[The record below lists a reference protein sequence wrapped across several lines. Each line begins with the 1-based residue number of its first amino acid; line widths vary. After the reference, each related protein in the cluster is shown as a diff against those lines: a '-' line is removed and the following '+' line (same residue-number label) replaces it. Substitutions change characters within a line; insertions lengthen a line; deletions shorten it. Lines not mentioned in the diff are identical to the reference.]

1 MADKKYFSVT
11 LPSGESRIVDADK
24 IDQKR
29 DWLDSHNAKVS
40 EVNSFEI
47 TLPSGASKT
56 VGPEEYESHIDWIK
70 NHNATVKGSWV
81 GAQQQSAPSARPGQ
95 QVRPPEAKRDPFNPS
110 LELEGAMYESAP
122 KPIRESSPVS
132 VPERREVTPQQRADT
147 RARIAL
153 GEPVI
158 QRPNQ
163 PATSRL
169 PKPGKV
175 DFTAGHVYQVTT
187 KNGDQIPVMIHPDAD
202 GVVDNGD
209 GTVNVVVNGAEVDG
223 KPVISQ
229 MSKMQLQGMF
239 DRTVNNSAREA
250 ENQRVRATTEQV
262 RLLTD
267 EIDAGIQEIN
277 DIASGRFRDAV
288 GNESFAE
295 RLNRIMPMT
304 SGGPGPM
311 SMPATADK
319 LNTLSQTEKDDYRA
333 LQAAQRSVRD
343 ASRIIEEA
351 NHNAQS
357 GTFEKWLE
365 SSFAGG
371 VARGFGQKFFDLDTW
386 DMGVSDIQNGAAL
399 LAALDAFDRGEPLT
413 KAQQMLLDAK
423 AVELA
428 TNAYFGSYVGRGY
441 KAGSVTAE
449 SIPFMI
455 EMCINPASSIGNAA
469 TNKMARYAIQRFGK
483 QAAKK
488 GVHKVLRGAGR
499 AAADLAGATIMAG
512 TTGLPGVA
520 GETMERMAG
529 LNGDSVGYNE
539 QGYSFFNGIRDG
551 EAPVEAA
558 AKAFGS
564 RVIENYSEMVGE
576 YFAPLLGGAGKAARR
591 GMDKVH
597 LGQVVDF
604 IDNINGSDLAK
615 MVGDFERHAKWNGP
629 IGEYAEEVTGGIMNA
644 LLVGDQTL
652 DADPETGVFNL
663 DNNIDTFLGVG
674 LMGGFFGAVKTFGY
688 RTPKYRAKNQLDRA
702 TSAGKAVFRNPD
714 DWTAFTTM
722 FSSDANA
729 AVRDVLSG
737 DFSQQERQAALNYAK
752 ASMEYQGAIM
762 ADQKREASPEQ
773 KDAETS
779 FDNGYSL
786 STPSEMHDAKVALDA
801 RRAALRDTFGEDDIT
816 LDELNVA
823 EGAEGWTPEQKAVA
837 MDYINAKATYDGMI
851 QRVKDDIGNQT
862 DQAYAEI
869 DRNVNTDMNVVI
881 PVTLADGRKGY
892 IVRGN
897 VSLGEDGRIDRTAS
911 DKAII
916 VRDAATGQNEWSTP
930 ALVVETDG
938 LIDPLSQKEAVAA
951 QIREEVAQAEAD
963 KIDGTMQ
970 YAEGET
976 RQVVTQ
982 DGQLAEMTVVPNNKG
997 MVENEDGT
1005 VNVAISAPDGSTV
1018 REELTRGQI
1027 AQAVEAAD
1035 AARLAQ
1041 FDAQRA
1047 ERTQAEAATA
1057 DEALARYASIPQGSD
1072 IKVHWETGDATYRFE
1087 GARLDEDGE
1096 VVFDAVDPENETAGL
1111 IEIPAE
1117 AVINMDELLNA
1128 QPAPTVTENESVAG
1142 APAQEPAVP
1151 VSGSG
1156 VKQYQEAP
1164 VEATYQD
1171 IYSDPSFETPEEAA
1185 GFVSGKIKRTEAAL
1199 SDAQK
1204 ALDAVK
1210 PENYDTPADYK
1221 AARDA
1226 ARQPV
1231 ETARQTLDYWNAVRA
1246 YADSQAQPAPAAEP
1260 VLTEKAGPSSAEMQR
1275 KLNLRKAVEAK
1286 RKKGNYS
1293 AELDEIGKDG
1303 QIGSFKDF
1311 IRQTLLRGQAK
1322 LLWSDSKDGVQ
1333 KGLGSHL
1340 NKGAGEMR
1348 QRIWLLRNED
1358 GKYPEQLAD
1367 ELLEAYAGE
1376 LGVDTDNVAGGD
1388 ATFALNALLEVLR
1401 EEPTASMMFE
1411 KVKEEHKSLKES
1423 LDGDDRNRQAAY
1435 DEMMREMD
1443 EEARQAGMLLYDLL
1457 DYYDLHLDEKA
1468 REYSE
1473 NYDEINAIF
1482 AEDQFDQY
1490 EQQLRESEEI
1500 HGRVPGE
1507 EGIRGS
1513 LEGGDALGED
1523 AAEAPGRDSLR
1534 DLRGEDGG
1542 GEGNTGQARAGS
1554 VSDTPLAGAEEG
1566 AASEEVG
1573 DLPDFTGENPVV
1585 QAIDEAAA
1593 QVDTNPTDAQKEAG
1607 NYRKGHVTVDGY
1619 DISIENPKGSVRS
1632 GRDASGKE
1640 WSVTMNN
1647 NYGYIRRTE
1656 GVDGDHIDVF
1666 LSDNPTEGKVFVVDQ
1681 VKPDG
1686 SFDEHKVMYGFGS
1699 ADEASEAYLANY
1711 SPGWTGLGTITEVSK
1726 EEFKKWIDSSHRKTK
1741 PFSEYKSVK
1750 KDGAQHGGID
1760 LDAEAAAAVSFTT
1773 GRSAEE
1779 VAAEREEAR
1788 RVPLRERIHEWER
1801 QVGVKANIIESL
1813 DGVKNGAARRAIERG
1828 ETISGWFEKGTGEV
1842 YVYLPGTADVSEVD
1856 KTYLHEVVAHKGVSE
1871 MLGPERF
1878 ARLMDSVW
1886 NDVMSEKDRK
1896 EWTDYVS
1903 PDMNGRSEEDI
1914 RRAAADEYVANLA
1927 ENLSTEDN
1935 RSAWDK
1941 FIAKVREILR
1951 DMGFDIKR
1959 EDLQDILRES
1969 YERLRKEAARKT
1981 AKAEKEPASAPSKK
1995 LKDAKIE
2002 DFGQKIGG
2010 ARKDQAREKIRD
2022 SFKLTA
2028 KDLLELKDPDKILSR
2043 KQIAKYLAE
2052 GQMTQGDAVMLLS
2065 ANMAVRGATGMESF
2079 KTAMMM
2085 KYREMASAW
2094 EKGEDL
2100 SFDITDADVDYVFNQ
2115 YPERIQQMPDIRS
2128 RIRRD
2133 FEHHLRD
2140 YNDYKRTYE
2149 ALDYPNT
2156 ARQIKSAY
2164 IREGRVD
2171 GKFWVVASPNSYRG
2185 WPFATFEEAVI
2196 KMKNVYPEVV
2206 NVEKEAKKAK
2216 DSGDVKTGHLK
2227 VVKDENGY
2235 YRVKSNL
2242 IPGQIFLSKRF
2253 YTRKQAEEY
2262 LNENAEALVEKETNM
2277 SYALMGSNIGMVQR
2291 EGRDYRGGKDVNE
2304 KSFMETFAPRGVE
2317 FGNWVPQAERQEY
2330 LNKTYDAIMDFCE
2343 VVGIS
2348 PKAFFLGGR
2357 LAVAFGARGKGGAL
2371 AHYEPMKEVIN
2382 LTRMKGAGSLAHEW
2396 FHALDNQLAK
2406 QKTGN
2411 TSDMATDTKNVVR
2424 EEVAQAFREFVTAM
2438 NALDYSRRSR
2448 RAGAYW
2454 GEVWERA
2461 ARLFADYTYNE
2472 LGGKGIVSPLLARKP
2487 DEVDEQSEDF
2497 ILSVWPYAT
2506 KQENAAM
2513 KPYFDRLFAAIQEE
2527 EGTGVLFRKTDASHK
2542 KAQMDII
2549 SKTNPMKD
2557 DYHVGIRSVKDI
2569 HTLSEAVE
2577 SARKDARD
2585 GGWEELAA
2593 YPDVSNRTLE
2603 NALRDG
2609 RITVFSSYPI
2619 ANGVFVTPSR
2629 MQAKDYAGGG
2639 EVYSKTVPIDDVAWI
2654 NTDEGMFA
2662 QVGKNLSDR
2671 VAEAR
2676 FRKSNRTQNIFVS
2689 NAEAAVASIPMEKA
2703 TPEQWEKMIAGKG
2716 GLKAGEDKWIG
2727 LTDWLHASRKKTLTK
2742 QEVADFIAA
2751 HRIEIEEKH
2760 YTDDYREA
2768 IDIYSADIAEV
2779 IGKPVGGA
2787 YYGRYRN
2794 GEGKYELSVNGPSA
2808 DVDATYD
2815 MLMQKYGLADRR
2827 EVDAILWGRVKDIE
2841 MPAKVND
2848 VRKQYTTAGLQNNRE
2863 IALTVPTIDPW
2874 AMTDETHFGD
2884 AGKGRA
2890 IAWIRFG
2897 DTVTSGAGDA
2907 EMSALNRELAK
2918 KYNVPPYR
2926 LNEVA
2931 SDEDKARLDAAR
2943 EKQNDDYRN
2952 GISGKKVLVI
2962 DEIQSN
2968 RHQAGRENGYQ
2979 KPLTPEEAE
2988 RLEDI
2993 RTRAFHRGLMRNQAH
3008 QAYEDAR
3015 RDLDDKHYRNE
3026 ISLEKYHEAINSPK
3040 IQELYENYVTLRREA
3055 DDLRKE
3061 FQALHDELLPENA
3074 VPAAPFEKNWHE
3086 LAFKRML
3093 RYAAEN
3099 GYDAVAWTTGDQ
3111 QADRYNIGSVVN
3123 GIRAYTDPFSNET
3136 IYQIDTKSTTL
3147 AWPDIRLTVDAEGTI
3162 ATCNNKEFV
3171 GKPLSDLIGKELAK
3185 RVLSLNDGETIEGD
3199 GLRIGG
3205 EGMKGFY
3212 DEILPRFV
3220 NKYAKK
3226 WGAKVEDIQL
3236 AKVAVSA
3243 RTMHSVRVTP
3253 EMKASVMEGQTMF
3266 RKANRTQNGFI
3277 SNAEAAVESIPMEKA
3292 TPEQWEKMIAGKGGL
3307 KAGEDKWL
3315 GLTDW
3320 LHASRTKTI
3329 TKDEVMDFIAENRI
3343 QIEEEHYG
3351 ELELENLQ
3359 AEFDEI
3365 YDGLIDGI
3373 ENPDEEQQIDYDNVQ
3388 TWHDFSRA
3396 LMNPKERAW
3405 DELRERYHGGDD
3417 FDMAFS
3423 LDDRMRIQVDNE
3435 DAAGYFLGVRP
3446 INYTRMQ
3453 YTTFGLQNKREIALW
3468 VPDIEPWHESDD
3480 IHFGDAGEGRA
3491 VAWIRFGETTTRTPA
3506 TREEIETYERSMPKA
3521 DQWVSYKNYRG
3532 DTVYKTD
3539 RPDMGHDYIVER
3551 GGRFTVYLNEIPLN
3565 TEATLEEAVTSL
3577 NHTKSS
3583 YAPNDLKSRKVLV
3596 IDEIQSNRHQ
3606 QGREK
3611 GYFNKKESEKADE
3624 EALRPVR
3631 QAENEFYD
3639 IVKEL
3644 FGDKWRDVL
3653 DGEGVYPKYLET
3665 LSAADVARVL
3675 DAQFK
3680 RSQARNA
3687 YEDQRADRVLNQET
3701 RLIPDA
3707 PFEKNWHELAMKRM
3721 LRLAAEEG
3729 YDKLAWTTGEQQAD
3743 RYDLSAKVDEIKVA
3757 DSYNNTFTV
3766 IGIKDNGILVEQDV
3780 TGEHGIAEMIGKDL
3794 ARKAYSNLKE
3804 GQTEYL
3810 NEDGAVSFSGDN
3822 LKIGGQGM
3830 SGFYDDILPRFVN
3843 KYAKKWGV
3851 KVEDVELSDLESAG
3865 IVMHS
3870 VDITPE
3876 MKASVLEGQT
3886 MFRKANQTQNG
3897 FISNAE
3903 AAVEAIPM
3911 EKATPEQWEKMI
3923 AGKGGLKAGEDKW
3936 LSLSDWLKASDK
3948 KTLTKQEVLDYIAQ
3962 NRIQIEEQGYSEG
3975 KGLEE
3980 QIDRKYPRF
3989 SSAFGID
3996 STYEAGE
4003 IWLKD
4008 LHKARE
4014 LYERVTGEN
4023 ADDLFESDLDDFAME
4038 LAQDVRTDRAINGT
4052 RLNYTTRGLDNKR
4065 EIALV
4070 VPTIESWNEGDE
4082 IHFGDAGNGRAVAW
4096 ARFGDAR
4103 DSDGKR
4109 VLFIDEIQSKRHQDA
4124 REKGYKKTDEERENA
4139 LYEKFPEYK
4148 EVAEGHKRAGELER
4162 KIERE
4167 TGRSLTRLLKED
4179 FENYSS
4185 EIDEY
4190 NRLENAYHRYTN
4202 NHRQELQKYE
4212 DSLYS
4217 LIPKAP
4223 FEKNWHEL
4231 AMKRMLRLA
4240 AEEGYDYV
4248 AWTTGEQQAERYNL
4262 GTVVKK
4268 VFAGIDQEG
4277 NRHLLIYPNFG
4288 GTITITHDQNG
4299 DILDIVNSN
4308 GVFDSAKNISDI
4320 VGKDIAVQALSIN
4333 KPGSANGKEFKSENL
4348 RVGADGMKGFY
4359 DDILP
4364 RFMNKYGKR
4373 WGVKVQDIEF
4383 PELGYS
4389 GLVAHSVEVTP
4400 EMKASV
4406 LEGQTMFRRV
4416 PLNQSARQ
4424 EAESIRA
4431 VGFLTGRLG
4440 LAPNGNRSNLSEE
4453 NWALVRTPA
4462 FKRWFG
4468 DWERLHTL
4476 LNPVEAKSTSEAAE
4490 MIRPLVNQ
4498 PFRNETLG
4506 ITATISR
4513 NSLSKYTSEKAT
4525 KKSISPRLHAI
4536 AIANVKDLFE
4546 TAGFDVTHPDT
4557 KKRAEVA
4564 QTHRIGNAFYDR
4576 ETGEWIPVMLTVIEY
4591 NTNDGNRIYSIE
4603 AVDLQKEKSAGQLVA
4618 RASEDA
4624 EQTPIADF
4632 LSKIGT
4638 FIGSVKDSAEKV
4650 SKVVDANGEPMVL
4663 FHQTE
4668 GDITQFDPRHPGAGT
4683 SDHMTPFGI
4692 FLKPTPNDIG
4702 LRGKLQIPLFAS
4714 IRNPLVFENRTDLV
4728 RWLEEN
4734 VPGYK
4739 AGADQLKDIDWEYG
4753 RKNDKAWEVDE
4764 KVFLDLREQRINKEI
4779 TEEEFRRR
4787 FDEYQSESQK
4797 VLDEWSEASREL
4809 AVQMKDLIGTYL
4821 RGSGYDGVHIRK
4833 DAGSFGRVVETY
4845 IALEPSQVKSA
4856 ADNNGDFDPEN
4867 PDTRFRK
4874 TVTPEQDAEYMESVN
4889 SGDMEKVQQIVDEA
4903 ANAAGYTI
4911 MAHHGTGE
4919 KDIHVFDDS
4928 IAKNT
4933 EAPEGTFWF
4942 ASNKLAA
4949 DTYNYN
4955 TPDDIEEI
4963 GSGIHGLGL
4972 GSTIPV
4978 YLKMSNP
4985 LVIDAGG
4992 KSFNDL
4998 PARYEV
5004 YIDKGGEE
5012 LDEYFDLY
5020 DDALKFAKDNGGS
5033 EKDITPDGVAT
5044 TDDYARLAMSR
5055 GYDGLVVKNVIDI
5068 GWEQHEGKSAD
5079 EYLTDDFAVFSP
5091 EQIKSADPVTYDD
5104 LGNIVPLSERFNPES
5119 NDIRF
5124 RKRTKPAPEKTGIGY
5139 KVFYQKD
5146 GKLYPPMVANPGG
5159 VDTPVGVWLD
5169 AEAAPVVGQTKTG
5182 RPQVKAGGK
5191 GTQGGSGTLAFRP
5204 GWHLGEIPY
5213 ALQFGRLNPETGK
5226 KDLFP
5231 KDFVWAEVEY
5241 AADKSYQ
5248 LEADANGM
5256 TEGGKYRH
5264 SYAGL
5269 KRLPEDGFYRYRTNP
5284 NPETDPWIITGSMKV
5299 NRVLSREEVDE
5310 LVRKAGREPQ
5320 KVEGD
5325 DTRLRKPEQK
5335 KTIPP
5340 LRRPAP
5346 APEANAAAL
5355 VRKVEGGG
5363 LRAILGDE
5371 RTKEFYESVYQVA
5384 TPEEVQALAEKSI
5397 QPGYDLSRAIKEYL
5411 ADLAEKGFEN
5421 DGTGMLRNAAF
5432 RLSLQIDSEGVI
5444 GDNVLQYILWRNGR
5458 RYSKSDQV
5466 SEAAN
5471 VNMKVRLKVGEYAGE
5486 SLADKAEK
5494 GTDALE
5500 TEAKA
5505 ARIKLAQEKKAATK
5519 KVPKTSSDLLEAVTK
5534 AMSAQREYD
5543 QATVDSITRLAK
5555 TLIDEGGI
5563 DAVSAREMGRL
5574 LSIVSRANGKTTLQR
5589 SANQLVGFMARHIL
5603 KRESAALE
5611 AMTKVKASK
5620 ERQPGVD
5627 VQDKLDPEGQ
5637 IVVKA
5642 LKAYMQSSV
5651 EAIDRRT
5658 AELQDKRDKGKLAR
5672 MEADAE
5678 IAGLALARDY
5688 VEKIA
5693 GAEQEE
5699 EDLKQAVKDARF
5711 DKHMTPKTYRE
5722 FVDSTDKSIR
5732 ENVIERI
5739 QALRDIRARL
5749 ADVIS
5754 ASGERALLWNQ
5765 KEQERMDAIRYDA
5778 NRDLEG
5784 MPAEEQGHEDTK
5796 LERFYKSPVG
5806 TIVQFIAGPLG
5817 TFDQMLRFLG
5827 RKSPDGRGYLFNRYM
5842 SAWNRSASE
5851 EWLGTQEADAILDA
5865 KVKEV
5870 FGDEVKRWS
5879 DLYRIERRID
5889 REHEK
5894 AAGAKHTLR
5903 FWDGTKMVEKELSSG
5918 NLLYVYMVDKMVDG
5932 QMKLRRMG
5940 ITEEDVDRIKRELD
5954 PRFIQLADWIQEDFL
5969 VERRLKYDETH
5980 RRMFGSSMA
5989 SIDNYFPLRVLAN
6002 AREREEEVG
6011 SQPEGQQMPSKFTG
6025 SIIKRRRNSLAL
6037 DIVGSDA
6044 FSVTVEHIREME
6056 RWNAWA
6062 EFKRDLGTLLSYR
6075 HFRNQL
6081 ENMSTVYGFGKDEKS
6096 TFASFKKVCEIAA
6109 GEYRPEGRGAI
6120 DAAVMNLV
6128 RGVSSAKVSFR
6139 VFTALK
6145 QTLSLPAFLADAR
6158 VDLLAKSMFT
6168 PGRSW
6173 QWCMDNLP
6181 VFQKR
6186 WRSKQAGNEKLQDSE
6201 LDWSYW
6207 RKHWMQLASRWGM
6220 SPNAFVDALTVSVG
6234 SYAVYQTRLQQYLED
6249 GYTQEKAEEKAKQ
6262 DATVSFNESQQ
6273 SSEGAFMSALQ
6284 SDRTVVANAISVFR
6298 NSSFGYGRRFFAGA
6312 RNLGRILQ
6320 PGYRQESV
6328 EFMKR
6333 QFMNDGLE
6341 EEQAQHAAERT
6352 YRRAF
6357 AHSLLDMAVFGFGV
6371 QLAWNLGPY
6380 AVYMLLGGGD
6390 DDKWWNGKKREDLT
6404 DAVMHALVGGWSEGL
6419 ALGSVVSE
6427 MINMARKGESFRSYD
6442 PTLLPALSD
6451 LKRIAK
6457 TFENDK
6463 VAGSVDVVNLLVQS
6477 GFGFNPETITDV
6489 FVSLYDACNGDLG
6502 LAKESLIAAMRILQ
6516 VPQSQV
6522 DQFLLD
6528 ELDLTNEEYDDTR
6541 LPEIAERYARYMI
6554 TRGAPVVERMYSEP
6568 LRQKLEKKY
6577 IKRFEDK
6584 AKEAR
6589 KVRGSVFDQE
6599 FLSYLDDDYKQTKA
6613 ELQELKE
6620 DDSVGPD
6627 EYARILDEFYASPE
6641 FREYQLADLIKKTRK
6656 DIGKIEKGS
6665 RNRTELIKRLN
6676 DYKTEFLELRRK
6688 ELQGDKR

>member
-95 QVRPPEAKRDPFNPS
+95 QVRPPEAKRDPFKPS

-163 PATSRL
+163 PATSPV

-209 GTVNVVVNGAEVDG
+209 GTVNVVINGAEVDG

-250 ENQRVRATTEQV
+250 EDQRARANTEQV
-262 RLLTD
+262 RQLTD
-267 EIDAGIQEIN
+267 DIDAGIQEIN

-288 GNESFAE
+288 EKESFAE
-295 RLNRIMPMT
+295 RLNRIMPMS

-399 LAALDAFDRGEPLT
+399 LAALDAFDKGEPLT

-488 GVHKVLRGAGR
+488 GIHKVFRGAGR
-499 AAADLAGATIMAG
+499 AAADLTGATIMAG

-688 RTPKYRAKNQLDRA
+688 RTPKYRAKNQLDRS

-714 DWTAFTTM
+714 DWTAFTAM
-722 FSSDANA
+722 FSSDPNA
-729 AVRDVLSG
+729 AVRDVLTG
-737 DFSQQERQAALNYAK
+737 DFTQQERQAALNYAK
-752 ASMEYQGAIM
+752 ASMEYQGALT
-762 ADQKREASPEQ
+762 ADQKREVSPEQ

-897 VSLGEDGRIDRTAS
+897 VSLGEDGRIDRSAS

-938 LIDPLSQKEAVAA
+938 LIDPLIQKEAVAA

-963 KIDGTMQ
+963 KIDGTLQ

-982 DGQLAEMTVVPNNKG
+982 DGQLAEMTVVPNDKG

-1096 VVFDAVDPENETAGL
+1096 VVFDAVDPENEAGGL

-1171 IYSDPSFETPEEAA
+1171 IYSDPSFETPEEAS
-1185 GFVSGKIKRTEAAL
+1185 GFISGKIKRTEAAL
-1199 SDAQK
+1199 ADAQK

-1275 KLNLRKAVEAK
+1275 KLNVRKAVEAK
-1286 RKKGNYS
+1286 RRKGNYS

-1340 NKGAGEMR
+1340 NKGAGEMK

-1423 LDGDDRNRQAAY
+1423 SDGNDRDRQAAY

-1443 EEARQAGMLLYDLL
+1443 EEARKAGMLLYDLL
-1457 DYYDLHLDEKA
+1457 DYYDLHLDERA

-1523 AAEAPGRDSLR
+1523 SAEAPGRDSLR

-1666 LSDNPTEGKVFVVDQ
+1666 LSDDPTEGKVFVVDQ

-1726 EEFKKWIDSSHRKTK
+1726 EEFRKWIDSSHRKTK

-1750 KDGAQHGGID
+1750 KDGSQHGGID
-1760 LDAEAAAAVSFTT
+1760 LDAEAAAAVAFTT

-1788 RVPLRERIHEWER
+1788 RVPLRDRVHEWER

-1813 DGVKNGAARRAIERG
+1813 DGVKNAAARRAIERG
-1828 ETISGWFEKGTGEV
+1828 ETVSGWFEKGTGEV

-1896 EWTDYVS
+1896 EWTDYVR

-1941 FIAKVREILR
+1941 FVAKVREILR

-1969 YERLRKEAARKT
+1969 YERLRKEAAKKT
-1981 AKAEKEPASAPSKK
+1981 AKAEKEPAAAPSKK

-2100 SFDITDADVDYVFNQ
+2100 SFDITDADVDYVFGQ

-2171 GKFWVVASPNSYRG
+2171 GKFWVVASPSSYRG
-2185 WPFATFEEAVI
+2185 WPFATFEEAVL
-2196 KMKNVYPEVV
+2196 KMKRVYPEVV

-2262 LNENAEALVEKETNM
+2262 LNENAEALVEKETKM

-2487 DEVDEQSEDF
+2487 DEVDDQSEDF

-2527 EGTGVLFRKTDASHK
+2527 EGTGVLFRKTGADHK

-2569 HTLSEAVE
+2569 HTLAEAVDA
-2577 SARKDARD
+2577 AREDART

-2662 QVGKNLSDR
+2662 QVEKTLSDR

-2751 HRIEIEEKH
+2751 HRIEIEEKY

-2768 IDIYSADIAEV
+2768 IDAYSADIADV
-2779 IGKPVGGA
+2779 LGKPVGGA

-2794 GEGKYELSVNGPSA
+2794 GEGKYELAINGPSA

-3111 QADRYNIGSVVN
+3111 QAKRYSLSRVSDSAV
-3123 GIRAYTDPFSNET
+3123 SET
-3136 IYQIDTKSTTL
+3136 IPEVPGGYEGQHKSIT
-3147 AWPDIRLTVDAEGTI
+3147 IRMKESPAIAIIVDNNGVILGGMNGGEGFVGRSLSEVVGKENASRLMEKDGTI
-3162 ATCNNKEFV
+3162 DFAGQEF
-3171 GKPLSDLIGKELAK
+3171 
-3185 RVLSLNDGETIEGD
+3185 
-3199 GLRIGG
+3199 GG

-3226 WGAKVEDIQL
+3226 WGAKVEDVQL
-3236 AKVAVSA
+3236 NKVAESS

-3320 LHASRTKTI
+3320 LRSSRKKTI
-3329 TKDEVMDFIAENRI
+3329 TKDEVMDYIAENRI
-3343 QIEEEHYG
+3343 QIEEEQYG

-3365 YDGLIDGI
+3365 YDGLIDGV
-3373 ENPDEEQQIDYDNVQ
+3373 ENGDEEEQRLDYESIQ
-3388 TWHDFSRA
+3388 TWNDFSRA
-3396 LMNPKERAW
+3396 LMNPAERAW

-3446 INYTRMQ
+3446 INYTRKQ
-3453 YTTFGLQNKREIALW
+3453 YTTAGLQNNREIALW
-3468 VPDIEPWHESDD
+3468 VPDIEPWHESDEV
-3480 IHFGDAGEGRA
+3480 HFGDAGEGRA
-3491 VAWIRFGETTTRTPA
+3491 VAWVRFGETTTRTPA
-3506 TREEIETYERSMPKA
+3506 TREEIEAYERSMPKA

-3624 EALRPVR
+3624 EALRPVI

-3665 LSAADVARVL
+3665 LSAVDVARVL

-3687 YEDQRADRVLNQET
+3687 YEDQRADRVMNQET

-3707 PFEKNWHELAMKRM
+3707 PFEKNWHELAFKRM
-3721 LRLAAEEG
+3721 LRYAAEEG
-3729 YDKLAWTTGEQQAD
+3729 YD
-3743 RYDLSAKVDEIKVA
+3743 V
-3757 DSYNNTFTV
+3757 
-3766 IGIKDNGILVEQDV
+3766 
-3780 TGEHGIAEMIGKDL
+3780 
-3794 ARKAYSNLKE
+3794 
-3804 GQTEYL
+3804 
-3810 NEDGAVSFSGDN
+3810 
-3822 LKIGGQGM
+3822 
-3830 SGFYDDILPRFVN
+3830 
-3843 KYAKKWGV
+3843 
-3851 KVEDVELSDLESAG
+3851 
-3865 IVMHS
+3865 
-3870 VDITPE
+3870 
-3876 MKASVLEGQT
+3876 
-3886 MFRKANQTQNG
+3886 
-3897 FISNAE
+3897 
-3903 AAVEAIPM
+3903 
-3911 EKATPEQWEKMI
+3911 
-3923 AGKGGLKAGEDKW
+3923 
-3936 LSLSDWLKASDK
+3936 
-3948 KTLTKQEVLDYIAQ
+3948 
-3962 NRIQIEEQGYSEG
+3962 
-3975 KGLEE
+3975 
-3980 QIDRKYPRF
+3980 
-3989 SSAFGID
+3989 
-3996 STYEAGE
+3996 
-4003 IWLKD
+4003 
-4008 LHKARE
+4008 
-4014 LYERVTGEN
+4014 
-4023 ADDLFESDLDDFAME
+4023 
-4038 LAQDVRTDRAINGT
+4038 
-4052 RLNYTTRGLDNKR
+4052 
-4065 EIALV
+4065 
-4070 VPTIESWNEGDE
+4070 
-4082 IHFGDAGNGRAVAW
+4082 
-4096 ARFGDAR
+4096 
-4103 DSDGKR
+4103 
-4109 VLFIDEIQSKRHQDA
+4109 
-4124 REKGYKKTDEERENA
+4124 
-4139 LYEKFPEYK
+4139 
-4148 EVAEGHKRAGELER
+4148 
-4162 KIERE
+4162 
-4167 TGRSLTRLLKED
+4167 
-4179 FENYSS
+4179 
-4185 EIDEY
+4185 
-4190 NRLENAYHRYTN
+4190 
-4202 NHRQELQKYE
+4202 
-4212 DSLYS
+4212 
-4217 LIPKAP
+4217 
-4223 FEKNWHEL
+4223 
-4231 AMKRMLRLA
+4231 
-4240 AEEGYDYV
+4240 V
-4248 AWTTGEQQAERYNL
+4248 AWTLGEQQAERYDI
-4262 GTVVKK
+4262 GK
-4268 VFAGIDQEG
+4268 VIDSIDVTPLEKTE
-4277 NRHLLIYPNFG
+4277 FG
-4288 GTITITHDQNG
+4288 
-4299 DILDIVNSN
+4299 SN
-4308 GVFDSAKNISDI
+4308 GKGVKVEINYKNNVRPDTPFEFDENGNGTLTDKNLEDY
-4320 VGKDIAVQALSIN
+4320 VGKDLAARILSMDR
-4333 KPGSANGKEFKSENL
+4333 PGTISGDNL
-4348 RVGADGMKGFY
+4348 RIGAEGMKGFY
-4359 DDILP
+4359 DDIIP
-4364 RFMNKYGKR
+4364 RFANKYGKK
-4373 WGVKVQDIEF
+4373 WGASTKDI
-4383 PELGYS
+4383 LVS
-4389 GLVAHSVEVTP
+4389 LSNGLYLDAHSIEVTP
-4400 EMKASV
+4400 SMKESV
-4406 LEGQTMFRRV
+4406 MRGQVMF
-4416 PLNQSARQ
+4416 
-4424 EAESIRA
+4424 
-4431 VGFLTGRLG
+4431 
-4440 LAPNGNRSNLSEE
+4440 
-4453 NWALVRTPA
+4453 
-4462 FKRWFG
+4462 
-4468 DWERLHTL
+4468 
-4476 LNPVEAKSTSEAAE
+4476 
-4490 MIRPLVNQ
+4490 
-4498 PFRNETLG
+4498 
-4506 ITATISR
+4506 
-4513 NSLSKYTSEKAT
+4513 SKEK
-4525 KKSISPRLHAI
+4525 
-4536 AIANVKDLFE
+4536 
-4546 TAGFDVTHPDT
+4546 
-4557 KKRAEVA
+4557 
-4564 QTHRIGNAFYDR
+4564 R
-4576 ETGEWIPVMLTVIEY
+4576 ETGPFGTILRGYEGKAKEAIQKLMELREGEAIGALSHPEIGAIDLVWGNEGTGHSDGYGLAKLVKYHPEVVDKLQEILNDMHIVSKSENRINLESEKYRAAVRLTWDDQRKTWLLTVFEKKNSALD
-4591 NTNDGNRIYSIE
+4591 NTTDTGETSNGSERNDTATPQNTVSESKGSDNSGTSKSSGQKPLFSKLSRDVEDIVNDGKMRVSSENDE
-4603 AVDLQKEKSAGQLVA
+4603 A
-4618 RASEDA
+4618 RAHLNER
-4624 EQTPIADF
+4624 
-4632 LSKIGT
+4632 
-4638 FIGSVKDSAEKV
+4638 
-4650 SKVVDANGEPMVL
+4650 M
-4663 FHQTE
+4663 
-4668 GDITQFDPRHPGAGT
+4668 
-4683 SDHMTPFGI
+4683 
-4692 FLKPTPNDIG
+4692 
-4702 LRGKLQIPLFAS
+4702 
-4714 IRNPLVFENRTDLV
+4714 
-4728 RWLEEN
+4728 
-4734 VPGYK
+4734 
-4739 AGADQLKDIDWEYG
+4739 
-4753 RKNDKAWEVDE
+4753 
-4764 KVFLDLREQRINKEI
+4764 
-4779 TEEEFRRR
+4779 
-4787 FDEYQSESQK
+4787 
-4797 VLDEWSEASREL
+4797 
-4809 AVQMKDLIGTYL
+4809 
-4821 RGSGYDGVHIRK
+4821 
-4833 DAGSFGRVVETY
+4833 
-4845 IALEPSQVKSA
+4845 
-4856 ADNNGDFDPEN
+4856 
-4867 PDTRFRK
+4867 
-4874 TVTPEQDAEYMESVN
+4874 
-4889 SGDMEKVQQIVDEA
+4889 
-4903 ANAAGYTI
+4903 
-4911 MAHHGTGE
+4911 
-4919 KDIHVFDDS
+4919 
-4928 IAKNT
+4928 
-4933 EAPEGTFWF
+4933 
-4942 ASNKLAA
+4942 
-4949 DTYNYN
+4949 
-4955 TPDDIEEI
+4955 
-4963 GSGIHGLGL
+4963 
-4972 GSTIPV
+4972 
-4978 YLKMSNP
+4978 MS
-4985 LVIDAGG
+4985 
-4992 KSFNDL
+4992 
-4998 PARYEV
+4998 
-5004 YIDKGGEE
+5004 IDKN
-5012 LDEYFDLY
+5012 L
-5020 DDALKFAKDNGGS
+5020 AKL
-5033 EKDITPDGVAT
+5033 
-5044 TDDYARLAMSR
+5044 RM
-5055 GYDGLVVKNVIDI
+5055 
-5068 GWEQHEGKSAD
+5068 
-5079 EYLTDDFAVFSP
+5079 
-5091 EQIKSADPVTYDD
+5091 
-5104 LGNIVPLSERFNPES
+5104 
-5119 NDIRF
+5119 
-5124 RKRTKPAPEKTGIGY
+5124 
-5139 KVFYQKD
+5139 
-5146 GKLYPPMVANPGG
+5146 
-5159 VDTPVGVWLD
+5159 
-5169 AEAAPVVGQTKTG
+5169 AA
-5182 RPQVKAGGK
+5182 
-5191 GTQGGSGTLAFRP
+5191 
-5204 GWHLGEIPY
+5204 
-5213 ALQFGRLNPETGK
+5213 
-5226 KDLFP
+5226 
-5231 KDFVWAEVEY
+5231 
-5241 AADKSYQ
+5241 
-5248 LEADANGM
+5248 
-5256 TEGGKYRH
+5256 
-5264 SYAGL
+5264 
-5269 KRLPEDGFYRYRTNP
+5269 
-5284 NPETDPWIITGSMKV
+5284 
-5299 NRVLSREEVDE
+5299 
-5310 LVRKAGREPQ
+5310 
-5320 KVEGD
+5320 
-5325 DTRLRKPEQK
+5325 
-5335 KTIPP
+5335 
-5340 LRRPAP
+5340 
-5346 APEANAAAL
+5346 
-5355 VRKVEGGG
+5355 
-5363 LRAILGDE
+5363 
-5371 RTKEFYESVYQVA
+5371 
-5384 TPEEVQALAEKSI
+5384 
-5397 QPGYDLSRAIKEYL
+5397 
-5411 ADLAEKGFEN
+5411 
-5421 DGTGMLRNAAF
+5421 
-5432 RLSLQIDSEGVI
+5432 
-5444 GDNVLQYILWRNGR
+5444 
-5458 RYSKSDQV
+5458 
-5466 SEAAN
+5466 
-5471 VNMKVRLKVGEYAGE
+5471 
-5486 SLADKAEK
+5486 
-5494 GTDALE
+5494 
-5500 TEAKA
+5500 
-5505 ARIKLAQEKKAATK
+5505 
-5519 KVPKTSSDLLEAVTK
+5519 
-5534 AMSAQREYD
+5534 SAQREYD
-5543 QATVDSITRLAK
+5543 RETVRSITDLAK
-5555 TLIDEGGI
+5555 RLLDEGALSDPTRQEIEKMLTVTRWATGRKDLDGAVNAIMDLMVGNQLRHAKGVFDGLLKIRGSKVDARGVEVQGKLDAPGQRMMQVFKDAMDMAPEAIEEHIASAETRLDSPDDAVKAAAGDELVGLRMAREYVDDIRASIDEEKGI
-5563 DAVSAREMGRL
+5563 RNELR
-5574 LSIVSRANGKTTLQR
+5574 Q
-5589 SANQLVGFMARHIL
+5589 
-5603 KRESAALE
+5603 AAE
-5611 AMTKVKASK
+5611 
-5620 ERQPGVD
+5620 
-5627 VQDKLDPEGQ
+5627 
-5637 IVVKA
+5637 
-5642 LKAYMQSSV
+5642 
-5651 EAIDRRT
+5651 DRR
-5658 AELQDKRDKGKLAR
+5658 AGR
-5672 MEADAE
+5672 MS
-5678 IAGLALARDY
+5678 L
-5688 VEKIA
+5688 
-5693 GAEQEE
+5693 
-5699 EDLKQAVKDARF
+5699 
-5711 DKHMTPKTYRE
+5711 PSYRE
-5722 FVDSTDKSIR
+5722 FVASCDEALRQNRMDRINAYNSLTGRLSGKLYESIAR
-5732 ENVIERI
+5732 GTAFRDEEKQRIERI
-5739 QALRDIRARL
+5739 HHFANSDLAGQKSDEHGNKNDRL
-5749 ADVIS
+5749 TNNGIF
-5754 ASGERALLWNQ
+5754 RFLL
-5765 KEQERMDAIRYDA
+5765 K
-5778 NRDLEG
+5778 
-5784 MPAEEQGHEDTK
+5784 
-5796 LERFYKSPVG
+5796 
-5806 TIVQFIAGPLG
+5806 PLA
-5817 TFDQMLRFLG
+5817 TFDQMLRHFGSKSVNGEGYLWNHFMRGWVDANDAEFQGMKAATDVLDRKVSDVFG
-5827 RKSPDGRGYLFNRYM
+5827 RKM
-5842 SAWNRSASE
+5842 
-5851 EWLGTQEADAILDA
+5851 
-5865 KVKEV
+5865 
-5870 FGDEVKRWS
+5870 RWS
-5879 DLYRIERRID
+5879 DLYSVER
-5889 REHEK
+5889 K
-5894 AAGAKHTLR
+5894 MPTVSVK
-5903 FWDGTKMVEKELSSG
+5903 FWDGGKMQDHELTQG
-5918 NLLYVYMVDKMVDG
+5918 NLLYIYMVNKMSDG
-5932 QMKLRRMG
+5932 RMKLRRMG
-5940 ITEEDVDRIKRELD
+5940 IEEEHVNAIKEQMD
-5954 PRFIQLADWIQEDFL
+5954 PRFIELADWLQGEFL
-5969 VERRLKYDETH
+5969 VNLRNKYNRVHEKL
-5980 RRMFGSSMA
+5980 FGAPMA
-5989 SIDNYFPLRVLAN
+5989 AIENYFPLKVLAN
-6002 AREREEEVG
+6002 ARVREVDMATPDLDG
-6011 SQPEGQQMPSKFTG
+6011 TTPATITG
-6025 SIIKRRRNSLAL
+6025 SIIKRRKNALAL
-6037 DIVGSDA
+6037 DVIGTDA
-6044 FSVTVEHIREME
+6044 FSLVIEHLQQME
-6056 RWNAWA
+6056 HWA
-6062 EFKRDLGTLLSYR
+6062 AFAPFNQDLNTLLSYKT
-6075 HFRNQL
+6075 FRNRVQ
-6081 ENMSTVYGFGKDEKS
+6081 NMSGIYGAGSIIWENFRKS
-6096 TFASFKKVCEIAA
+6096 AEIAA
-6109 GEYRPEGRGAI
+6109 GVYHPSVSRDSI
-6120 DAAVMNLV
+6120 DTAAVNIAK
-6128 RGVSSAKVSFR
+6128 GVTAAKISFR
-6139 VFTALK
+6139 VYTAIK
-6145 QTLSLPAFLADAR
+6145 QLLSLPAFISDAN
-6158 VDLLAKSMFT
+6158 VGQLLKSMAT
-6168 PGRSW
+6168 PWKSW
-6173 QWCMDNLP
+6173 NWALKDLP
-6181 VFQKR
+6181 GFQKR
-6186 WRSKQAGNEKLQDSE
+6186 WLSKQAGDTRLMKTES
-6201 LDWSYW
+6201 DWKMW
-6207 RKHWMQLASRWGM
+6207 RNDMVKTASRLGM
-6220 SPNAFVDALTVSVG
+6220 SPNAFVDALTVAVG
-6234 SYAVYQTRLQQYLED
+6234 AKAMYETRMKRYLND
-6249 GYTQEKAEEKAKQ
+6249 GYTREQAEKRAKQ
-6262 DATVSFNESQQ
+6262 DATILFNETQQ
-6273 SSEGAFMSALQ
+6273 SNENAFLSAMQL
-6284 SDRTVVANAISVFR
+6284 DRTWASVALTVFR
-6298 NSSFGYGRRFFAGA
+6298 NSSMGYQRQLVDAV
-6312 RNLGRILQ
+6312 RNLGRKLR
-6320 PGYRQESV
+6320 PDYKDEAV
-6328 EFMKR
+6328 EFMSKQMVR
-6333 QFMNDGLE
+6333 DGVD
-6341 EEQAQHAAERT
+6341 EQDARDAAERN
-6352 YRRAF
+6352 YRKSTFRDALRV
-6357 AHSLLDMAVFGFGV
+6357 ALFGFVV
-6371 QLAWNLGPY
+6371 QFAWNLGKYLPY
-6380 AVYMLLGGGD
+6380 LIAGDDDDEKKKMLKDAALHGLLGG
-6390 DDKWWNGKKREDLT
+6390 T
-6404 DAVMHALVGGWSEGL
+6404 VEGL
-6419 ALGSVVSE
+6419 SGGSVISE
-6427 MINMARKGESFRSYD
+6427 AANLLASGEGLKNYDPSLMPVASDIQRIIKMASYD
-6442 PTLLPALSD
+6442 Q
-6451 LKRIAK
+6451 
-6457 TFENDK
+6457 
-6463 VAGSVDVVNLLVQS
+6463 VAAANEVVNLLVQA
-6477 GFGFNPETITDV
+6477 GVGVNPQTLTDIGV
-6489 FVSLYDACNGDLG
+6489 AIYDACNGDLETS
-6502 LAKESLIAAMRILQ
+6502 KEATLLLMRVLQ
-6516 VPQSQV
+6516 CPQSQV
-6522 DQFLLD
+6522 DKVYID
-6528 ELDLTNEEYDDTR
+6528 ELDLTAEKGLD
-6541 LPEIAERYARYMI
+6541 LSIADFARRYAEYKVRRNATTLGWAYSDEAREKRI
-6554 TRGAPVVERMYSEP
+6554 NTYEKRFTKQAQELIRTRGSDLDRAYYEYVDTEHKEVDAT
-6568 LRQKLEKKY
+6568 LRDLRSGIRTSAQS
-6577 IKRFEDK
+6577 
-6584 AKEAR
+6584 
-6589 KVRGSVFDQE
+6589 GDQMG
-6599 FLSYLDDDYKQTKA
+6599 A
-6613 ELQELKE
+6613 M
-6620 DDSVGPD
+6620 
-6627 EYARILDEFYASPE
+6627 EYAQMLNDFMQTPE
-6641 FREYQLADLIKKTRK
+6641 FQRYSKAHGNI
-6656 DIGKIEKGS
+6656 
-6665 RNRTELIKRLN
+6665 NAIKRLQTALKSADGN
-6676 DYKTEFLELRRK
+6676 SRDAIEDQILQLKKQMVDEL
-6688 ELQGDKR
+6688 KRTDNK

>member
-1 MADKKYFSVT
+1 MALEKKYFSVT
-11 LPSGESRIVDADK
+11 LPTGESRIVDADK

-29 DWLDSHNAKVS
+29 DWLNSHNAKVS

-81 GAQQQSAPSARPGQ
+81 GAQQQSAPSARTSQ
-95 QVRPPEAKRDPFNPS
+95 QVRPPEEKRDPFQPTM
-110 LELEGAMYESAP
+110 ELEGAMYRSAP
-122 KPIRESSPVS
+122 KPIRESSSVS
-132 VPERREVTPQQRADT
+132 VPERREVTPQQRADV
-147 RARIAL
+147 RSRLAL

-158 QRPNQ
+158 QRPNR
-163 PATSRL
+163 PATSPVPR
-169 PKPGKV
+169 PGRV
-175 DFTAGHVYQVTT
+175 DFVSGHVYQVTT

-223 KPVISQ
+223 QPVISQ
-229 MSKMQLQGMF
+229 MSKTQLQGMF
-239 DRTVNNSAREA
+239 SRTVNNSARDA
-250 ENQRVRATTEQV
+250 ENQRAWATADQV
-262 RLLTD
+262 RQLTAD
-267 EIDAGIQEIN
+267 IDAGIQEIS

-288 GNESFAE
+288 GKESFAE
-295 RLNRIMPMT
+295 RLNRMMPMT
-304 SGGPGPM
+304 AGGPGPM
-311 SMPATADK
+311 AMPSTADP
-319 LNTLSQTEKDDYRA
+319 LTTLSQTEKDDYRA
-333 LQAAQRSVRD
+333 LQAASRSVRD

-357 GTFEKWLE
+357 GTFDKWLE
-365 SSFAGG
+365 RSFAGG

-386 DMGVSDIQNGAAL
+386 DMGVSDIHDGAAL
-399 LAALDAFDRGEPLT
+399 LAALDAFDKGEPLT

-469 TNKMARYAIQRFGK
+469 TNKMARYAIKRFGK
-483 QAAKK
+483 QAAKRGIQK
-488 GVHKVLRGAGR
+488 VVRGVGR
-499 AAADLAGATIMAG
+499 AGADLAGATIMAG
-512 TTGLPGVA
+512 TTGLPAVA
-520 GETMERMAG
+520 GEAMERMAG
-529 LNGDSVGYNE
+529 LNGDSVGYDE
-539 QGYSFFNGIRDG
+539 QGHSFFNGIRDG

-576 YFAPLLGGAGKAARR
+576 YFAPLIGGAGKATRM
-591 GMDKVH
+591 GLEKVH

-604 IDNINGSDLAK
+604 LDNINASDLAK

-674 LMGGFFGAVKTFGY
+674 LMGGFFGAVKTAGY

-702 TSAGKAVFRNPD
+702 GNAGKAVFRNPD
-714 DWTAFTTM
+714 DWTAFTAM
-722 FSSDANA
+722 FDSDPNA

-737 DFSQQERQAALNYAK
+737 DFTQQERQAALNYAK
-752 ASMEYQGAIM
+752 ASMEYQGALT
-762 ADQKREASPEQ
+762 ADQKREVSPEQ

-779 FDNGYSL
+779 FDSGYSL
-786 STPSEMHDAKVALDA
+786 STPSEMHDAKVALEA

-816 LDELNVA
+816 LEDLNVA

-862 DQAYAEI
+862 DQAHAEI

-881 PVTLADGRKGY
+881 PVTMADGRRGY

-897 VSLGEDGRIDRTAS
+897 VSLGEDGRIDRSAS

-930 ALVVETDG
+930 ALIVDTDG
-938 LIDPLSQKEAVAA
+938 LIDPLSQKEAVSA
-951 QIREEVAQAEAD
+951 QIREQVAQAEAD
-963 KIDGTMQ
+963 KIDGRLQ

-976 RQVVTQ
+976 RKVVTQ
-982 DGQLAEMTVVPNNKG
+982 DGQLAEMTVVPNDKG
-997 MVENEDGT
+997 VVENEDGT
-1005 VNVAISAPDGSTV
+1005 VNVTISAPDGSTV
-1018 REELTRGQI
+1018 REELTREQI
-1027 AQAVEAAD
+1027 AQAVDAGD

-1041 FDAQRA
+1041 FDAQRT
-1047 ERTQAEAATA
+1047 ERAQAEAATA

-1072 IKVHWETGDATYRFE
+1072 IRVHWETGDATYRFE
-1087 GARLDEDGE
+1087 GARPNDDGD
-1096 VVFDAVDPENETAGL
+1096 VVFDAVDPENESAGL
-1111 IEIPAE
+1111 IEIPATE
-1117 AVINMDELLNA
+1117 VTNMDELLNA

-1156 VKQYQEAP
+1156 VKQYQDAP

-1185 GFVSGKIKRTEAAL
+1185 GFISGKIARTEAAL
-1199 SDAQK
+1199 ADAQK

-1246 YADSQAQPAPAAEP
+1246 YADSQAQPAPASEP

-1554 VSDTPLAGAEEG
+1554 VSDTPLEGAEEG

-1666 LSDNPTEGKVFVVDQ
+1666 LSDDPTEGKVFVIDQ

-1699 ADEASEAYLANY
+1699 AEEAREAYLANY

-1726 EEFKKWIDSSHRKTK
+1726 EEFRKWIDSSHRKTK
-1741 PFSEYKSVK
+1741 PFFEYKSVK

-1760 LDAEAAAAVSFTT
+1760 LDAEAAAAVAFTT
-1773 GRSAEE
+1773 GRTAED

-1788 RVPLRERIHEWER
+1788 RVPLRDRIHEWER

-1813 DGVKNGAARRAIERG
+1813 DGVQNAAARRAIERG

-1856 KTYLHEVVAHKGVSE
+1856 RTYLHEVVAHKGVSE
-1871 MLGPERF
+1871 MLGQERF

-1941 FIAKVREILR
+1941 FVAKVREILR

-1981 AKAEKEPASAPSKK
+1981 AKSEKAPAAKK

-2100 SFDITDADVDYVFNQ
+2100 SFDITDADVDYVFGQ

-2171 GKFWVVASPNSYRG
+2171 GKFWVVASPSSYRG
-2185 WPFATFEEAVI
+2185 WPFATFEEAVL
-2196 KMKNVYPEVV
+2196 KMKRVYPEVV

-2424 EEVAQAFREFVTAM
+2424 EEVAQAFREFVSAM

-2487 DEVDEQSEDF
+2487 DEVDDQSEDF

-2527 EGTGVLFRKTDASHK
+2527 EGTGVLFRKKDADHK

-2549 SKTNPMKD
+2549 SRSNPMRD

-2569 HTLSEAVE
+2569 RTLAEAVE
-2577 SARKDARD
+2577 EARKDARA
-2585 GGWEELAA
+2585 GGWKELAA

-2603 NALRDG
+2603 DALRSG

-2629 MQAKDYAGGG
+2629 MQAKDYAGAG
-2639 EVYSKTVPIDDVAWI
+2639 EVYSKTVPVDNVAWI

-2662 QVGKNLSDR
+2662 QVGKDLSGR

-2676 FRKSNRTQNIFVS
+2676 FRKSNRAQNIFVS
-2689 NAEAAVASIPMEKA
+2689 NAEAAVASVPMEKA

-2727 LTDWLHASRKKTLTK
+2727 LTDWLRSSRKKTISK
-2742 QEVADFIAA
+2742 QEVADYIAA

-2768 IDIYSADIAEV
+2768 IDIYSAGIADV
-2779 IGKPVGGA
+2779 LGQPVGGA

-2794 GEGKYELSVNGPSA
+2794 DSGKYELAINGPSA

-2815 MLMQKYGLADRR
+2815 MLMEKYSLDSRDD
-2827 EVDAILWGRVKDIE
+2827 VNVKLWSKVSDIE

-2848 VRKQYTTAGLQNNRE
+2848 LRKQYTTAGLENKRE

-2874 AMTDETHFGD
+2874 ALTDETHFGD

-2897 DTVTSGAGDA
+2897 DTVTAGAGDA
-2907 EMSALNRELAK
+2907 DMSDLKRELAK

-2931 SDEDKARLDAAR
+2931 SDEDKARIEAAR
-2943 EKQNDDYRN
+2943 EKQNEDYRN
-2952 GISGKKVLVI
+2952 GVSGRRVLVI

-2968 RHQAGRENGYQ
+2968 RHQEGREKGYK
-2979 KPLTPEEAE
+2979 KPLTDEERE

-3015 RDLDDKHYRNE
+3015 KE
-3026 ISLEKYHEAINSPK
+3026 IDEKYYRDEIPYDKYLEAISSPK
-3040 IQELYENYVTLRREA
+3040 IKDLYENYATLRREA

-3061 FQALHDELLPENA
+3061 FQDLHNELLPEGA
-3074 VPAAPFEKNWHE
+3074 VPDAPFEKNWHE

-3111 QADRYNIGSVVN
+3111 QADRYNLGSVVQ
-3123 GIRAYTDPFSNET
+3123 GIRAYTDPFSGET
-3136 IYQIDTKSTTL
+3136 VYQIDTKSTTL

-3171 GKPLSDLIGKELAK
+3171 GKPLSDLVGKSLAN
-3185 RVLSLNDGETIEGD
+3185 RMLSLNDGETIEGE

-3212 DEILPRFV
+3212 DDILPRFV

-3226 WGAKVEDIQL
+3226 WSARVEDIQL

-3243 RTMHSVRVTP
+3243 RTIHSVRVTP

-3266 RKANRTQNGFI
+3266 RKANRTQNGFV

-3320 LHASRTKTI
+3320 LRASRKKTL

-3351 ELELENLQ
+3351 ELELESLQ

-3405 DELRERYHGGDD
+3405 DELRERYNGGDD

-3506 TREEIETYERSMPKA
+3506 TPEEIDAYEQSQPKA
-3521 DQWVSYKNYRG
+3521 DQWQPFINSRG
-3532 DTVYKTD
+3532 NTVYFPNGN
-3539 RPDMGHDYIVER
+3539 RMSHDFIVDH

-3565 TEATLEEAVTSL
+3565 TEASLEEAVTSL

-3606 QGREK
+3606 EGREK
-3611 GYFNKKESEKADE
+3611 GYFNKKESDKADE

-3631 QAENEFYD
+3631 EAENEFYD

-3653 DGEGVYPKYLET
+3653 DGEGVYPRYLET
-3665 LSAADVARVL
+3665 LPAADIARVT

-3687 YEDQRADRVLNQET
+3687 YEDQRAERVMQQET

-3804 GQTEYL
+3804 GRTEYL

-3830 SGFYDDILPRFVN
+3830 SGFYDDILPRFMN

-3865 IVMHS
+3865 VVMHS

-3876 MKASVLEGQT
+3876 MKASV
-3886 MFRKANQTQNG
+3886 M
-3897 FISNAE
+3897 
-3903 AAVEAIPM
+3903 
-3911 EKATPEQWEKMI
+3911 
-3923 AGKGGLKAGEDKW
+3923 
-3936 LSLSDWLKASDK
+3936 
-3948 KTLTKQEVLDYIAQ
+3948 
-3962 NRIQIEEQGYSEG
+3962 
-3975 KGLEE
+3975 
-3980 QIDRKYPRF
+3980 
-3989 SSAFGID
+3989 
-3996 STYEAGE
+3996 
-4003 IWLKD
+4003 
-4008 LHKARE
+4008 
-4014 LYERVTGEN
+4014 
-4023 ADDLFESDLDDFAME
+4023 
-4038 LAQDVRTDRAINGT
+4038 
-4052 RLNYTTRGLDNKR
+4052 
-4065 EIALV
+4065 
-4070 VPTIESWNEGDE
+4070 
-4082 IHFGDAGNGRAVAW
+4082 
-4096 ARFGDAR
+4096 
-4103 DSDGKR
+4103 
-4109 VLFIDEIQSKRHQDA
+4109 
-4124 REKGYKKTDEERENA
+4124 
-4139 LYEKFPEYK
+4139 
-4148 EVAEGHKRAGELER
+4148 
-4162 KIERE
+4162 
-4167 TGRSLTRLLKED
+4167 
-4179 FENYSS
+4179 
-4185 EIDEY
+4185 
-4190 NRLENAYHRYTN
+4190 
-4202 NHRQELQKYE
+4202 
-4212 DSLYS
+4212 
-4217 LIPKAP
+4217 
-4223 FEKNWHEL
+4223 
-4231 AMKRMLRLA
+4231 
-4240 AEEGYDYV
+4240 
-4248 AWTTGEQQAERYNL
+4248 
-4262 GTVVKK
+4262 
-4268 VFAGIDQEG
+4268 
-4277 NRHLLIYPNFG
+4277 
-4288 GTITITHDQNG
+4288 
-4299 DILDIVNSN
+4299 
-4308 GVFDSAKNISDI
+4308 
-4320 VGKDIAVQALSIN
+4320 
-4333 KPGSANGKEFKSENL
+4333 
-4348 RVGADGMKGFY
+4348 
-4359 DDILP
+4359 
-4364 RFMNKYGKR
+4364 
-4373 WGVKVQDIEF
+4373 
-4383 PELGYS
+4383 
-4389 GLVAHSVEVTP
+4389 
-4400 EMKASV
+4400 
-4406 LEGQTMFRRV
+4406 EGQTMFRRV
-4416 PLNQSARQ
+4416 PLNQGARE
-4424 EAESIRA
+4424 EAESIQA
-4431 VGFLTGRLG
+4431 IGFLTGRLG
-4440 LAPNGNRSNLSEE
+4440 LAPNGNRSRLSDE

-4468 DWERLHTL
+4468 DWERLHML
-4476 LNPVEAKSTSEAAE
+4476 LNPVEARSTSEAAE
-4490 MIRPLVNQ
+4490 MIRPLANQ
-4498 PFRNETLG
+4498 PLRNETLG

-4525 KKSISPRLHAI
+4525 KKSVSPRLHAI
-4536 AIANVKDLFE
+4536 AIANVKALFE
-4546 TAGFDVTHPDT
+4546 TAGVDVTHPDT
-4557 KKRAEVA
+4557 KKRTEVA
-4564 QTHRIGNAFYDR
+4564 QTHRIGNAFFDR

-4632 LSKIGT
+4632 LSKIET
-4638 FIGSVKDSAEKV
+4638 FIGTIKDSAEKV
-4650 SKVVDANGEPMVL
+4650 SKVVDENGEPMVL

-4668 GDITQFDPRHPGAGT
+4668 GDITEFDLRHPGAGT

-4702 LRGKLQIPLFAS
+4702 LRGKVQIPLFAS
-4714 IRNPLVFENRTDLV
+4714 IRNPLVFESRTDLV

-4739 AGADQLKDIDWEYG
+4739 ADADRLKDIDWEYG
-4753 RKNDKAWEVDE
+4753 RKNDKAWEADE
-4764 KVFLDLREQRINKEI
+4764 KVFLDLREQRINGEI

-4809 AVQMKDLIGTYL
+4809 SVQMKDMIGTYL
-4821 RGSGYDGVHIRK
+4821 RGSGYDGVHIRR

-4856 ADNNGDFDPEN
+4856 TDNNGNYDPDD

-4874 TVTPEQDAEYMESVN
+4874 TVTPEQDAEYMDAVE
-4889 SGDMEKVQQIVDEA
+4889 SGDMEKAQRMVREA
-4903 ANAAGYTI
+4903 AAAT
-4911 MAHHGTGE
+4911 MPESVVLDRDDLPKKVLHGTNSE
-4919 KDIHVFDDS
+4919 FNIFDER
-4928 IAKNT
+4928 K
-4933 EAPEGTFWF
+4933 
-4942 ASNKLAA
+4942 
-4949 DTYNYN
+4949 
-4955 TPDDIEEI
+4955 I
-4963 GSGIHGLGL
+4963 GSG
-4972 GSTIPV
+4972 T
-4978 YLKMSNP
+4978 
-4985 LVIDAGG
+4985 DAGWLGRGFYFYGNAPEYASQYG
-4992 KSFNDL
+4992 KRIIGAYLNIEN
-4998 PARYEV
+4998 P
-5004 YIDKGGEE
+5004 
-5012 LDEYFDLY
+5012 YFASVEDM
-5020 DDALKFAKDNGGS
+5020 D
-5033 EKDITPDGVAT
+5033 
-5044 TDDYARLAMSR
+5044 RLAEANSR
-5055 GYDGLVVKNVIDI
+5055 EASVEFRQELEDEGYDG
-5068 GWEQHEGKSAD
+5068 
-5079 EYLTDDFAVFSP
+5079 VFYNGDLNEEWVAFYP
-5091 EQIKSADPVTYDD
+5091 NQIKSADPVTYDD
-5104 LGNIVPLSERFNPES
+5104 LGNIVPLSNRFNPES

-5411 ADLAEKGFEN
+5411 ADLAEKGFED

-5432 RLSLQIDSEGVI
+5432 RLSLQIDSEGAI

-5458 RYSKSDQV
+5458 RYNKSDQV

-5486 SLADKAEK
+5486 SLADKADK
-5494 GTDALE
+5494 GTDTLE
-5500 TEAKA
+5500 AEAKA

-5543 QATVDSITRLAK
+5543 QATVDSIIRLAK

-5589 SANQLVGFMARHIL
+5589 SANQLVDFMARHIL

-5754 ASGERALLWNQ
+5754 ASGERAVLWNQ
-5765 KEQERMDAIRYDA
+5765 KEQERVDAIRYDA

-5784 MPAEEQGHEDTK
+5784 MPAEEQGHERSTWDK
-5796 LERFYKSPVG
+5796 LKESS
-5806 TIVQFIAGPLG
+5806 IVQFLAAPLG

-5842 SAWNRSASE
+5842 GAWNRSASE

-5865 KVKEV
+5865 KVREI

-5894 AAGAKHTLR
+5894 AAGAKHTLK

-6056 RWNAWA
+6056 RWSAWA

-6081 ENMSTVYGFGKDEKS
+6081 ENMSTVYGSGKDM
-6096 TFASFKKVCEIAA
+6096 FNNFKKVCEIAA

-6120 DAAVMNLV
+6120 DKTVTNLV

-6158 VDLLAKSMFT
+6158 ADLLAKSMFT

-6249 GYTQEKAEEKAKQ
+6249 GYTQEMAEEKAKQ

-6284 SDRTVVANAISVFR
+6284 SDRTVVANALSVFR
-6298 NSSFGYGRRFFAGA
+6298 NSSFGYGRRFYAGA
-6312 RNLGRILQ
+6312 RNIGRMLQ

-6341 EEQAQHAAERT
+6341 EGQAQHAAERA

-6357 AHSLLDMAVFGFGV
+6357 AHGLLDMAVFGFGV

-6390 DDKWWNGKKREDLT
+6390 DDKWWNGKKKEDLT
-6404 DAVMHALVGGWSEGL
+6404 DAVMHALVGGWTEGL
-6419 ALGSVVSE
+6419 SGGSVVSE

-6477 GFGFNPETITDV
+6477 GFGFNPETVTDV

-6554 TRGAPVVERMYSEP
+6554 TRGAPGVERMYSEP

-6584 AKEAR
+6584 AKVAR
-6589 KVRGSVFDQE
+6589 KVRGSGFDRE
-6599 FLSYLDDDYKQTKA
+6599 FLSYLDDDYKQTKS

-6620 DDSVGPD
+6620 SAAVEPD

-6641 FREYQLADLIKKTRK
+6641 FREYKLADLIRKTRK

-6688 ELQGDKR
+6688 EGQGDKR

>member
-95 QVRPPEAKRDPFNPS
+95 QVRPPEAKRDPFKPS

-163 PATSRL
+163 PATSPV

-209 GTVNVVVNGAEVDG
+209 GTVNVVINGAEVDG

-250 ENQRVRATTEQV
+250 EDQRARANTEQV
-262 RLLTD
+262 RQLTD
-267 EIDAGIQEIN
+267 DIDAGIQEIN

-288 GNESFAE
+288 GKESFAE
-295 RLNRIMPMT
+295 RLNRIMPMS

-319 LNTLSQTEKDDYRA
+319 LNTLSQTEKDNYRA

-399 LAALDAFDRGEPLT
+399 LAALDAFDKGEPLT

-488 GVHKVLRGAGR
+488 GIHKVFRGAGR

-714 DWTAFTTM
+714 DWTAFTAM
-722 FSSDANA
+722 FSSDPNA
-729 AVRDVLSG
+729 AVRDVLTG
-737 DFSQQERQAALNYAK
+737 DFTQQERQAALSYAK
-752 ASMEYQGAIM
+752 ASMEYQGALT
-762 ADQKREASPEQ
+762 ADQKREVYPEQ

-982 DGQLAEMTVVPNNKG
+982 DGQLAEMTVVPNDKG

-1018 REELTRGQI
+1018 REKLTRGQI

-1047 ERTQAEAATA
+1047 ERTQAEAAEA
-1057 DEALARYASIPQGSD
+1057 DASLARYASIPQGAD

-1087 GARLDEDGE
+1087 GARLDEDGD
-1096 VVFDAVDPENETAGL
+1096 VVFDAVDPENEAAGL

-1185 GFVSGKIKRTEAAL
+1185 GFISGKIKRTEAAL
-1199 SDAQK
+1199 ADAQK

-1275 KLNLRKAVEAK
+1275 KLNVRKAVEAK
-1286 RKKGNYS
+1286 RRKGNYS

-1340 NKGAGEMR
+1340 NKGAGEMK

-1423 LDGDDRNRQAAY
+1423 SDGNDRDRQAAY

-1443 EEARQAGMLLYDLL
+1443 EEARKAGMLLYDLL
-1457 DYYDLHLDEKA
+1457 DYYDLHLDERA

-1523 AAEAPGRDSLR
+1523 SAEAPGRDSLR

-1666 LSDNPTEGKVFVVDQ
+1666 LSDDPTEGKVFVVDQ

-1726 EEFKKWIDSSHRKTK
+1726 EEFRKWIDSSHRKTK

-1750 KDGAQHGGID
+1750 KDGSQHGGID
-1760 LDAEAAAAVSFTT
+1760 LDAEAAAAVAFTT

-1788 RVPLRERIHEWER
+1788 RVPLRDRVHEWER

-1813 DGVKNGAARRAIERG
+1813 DGVKNAAARRAIERG

-1896 EWTDYVS
+1896 EWTDYVR

-1941 FIAKVREILR
+1941 FVAKVREILR

-1969 YERLRKEAARKT
+1969 YERLRKEAAKKT
-1981 AKAEKEPASAPSKK
+1981 AKAEKEPAAAPSKR

-2100 SFDITDADVDYVFNQ
+2100 SFDITDADVDYVFGQ

-2171 GKFWVVASPNSYRG
+2171 GKFWVVASPSSYRG

-2196 KMKNVYPEVV
+2196 KMKKVYPEVV

-2424 EEVAQAFREFVTAM
+2424 EEVAQAFRDFVSAM

-2513 KPYFDRLFAAIQEE
+2513 KLYFDRLFAAIQEE

-2662 QVGKNLSDR
+2662 QVGKDLSDR

-2751 HRIEIEEKH
+2751 HRIEIKEKY

-2768 IDIYSADIAEV
+2768 IDAYSADIADV
-2779 IGKPVGGA
+2779 LGKPVGGA

-2794 GEGKYELSVNGPSA
+2794 GEGKYELAINGPSA

-2815 MLMQKYGLADRR
+2815 MLMQKYGLADRG
-2827 EVDAILWGRVKDIE
+2827 EVDTILWGRVKDIE

-2848 VRKQYTTAGLQNNRE
+2848 VRRQYTTAGLQNKRE

-2884 AGKGRA
+2884 AGRGRA

-2897 DTVTSGAGDA
+2897 DTVSGGAGDA
-2907 EMSALNRELAK
+2907 EMTALEIELAK
-2918 KYNVPPYR
+2918 KYSVPPYR

-2943 EKQNDDYRN
+2943 EKQIEDYRN
-2952 GISGKKVLVI
+2952 GVSGKKVLVI

-2968 RHQAGRENGYQ
+2968 RHQQGREKGY
-2979 KPLTPEEAE
+2979 KRPLTAEENE

-2993 RTRAFHRGLMRNQAH
+2993 RTRAFHRGLMRNRAYQAFR
-3008 QAYEDAR
+3008 DAR
-3015 RDLDDKHYRNE
+3015 EALDKKYRDGE
-3026 ISLEKYHEAINSPK
+3026 ISYEEHQRAIDSPEMRA
-3040 IQELYENYVTLRREA
+3040 IHGEYLTLSREA
-3055 DDLRKE
+3055 TDLQAE
-3061 FQALHDELLPENA
+3061 FFNLQRELLPEGS

-3111 QADRYNIGSVVN
+3111 QADRYNIGEVVKSISGGIDLN
-3123 GIRAYTDPFSNET
+3123 GNRYTIVRMREGGDTT
-3136 IYQIDTKSTTL
+3136 IFHDEEGGIQGV
-3147 AWPDIRLTVDAEGTI
+3147 RGVNAEV
-3162 ATCNNKEFV
+3162 FV
-3171 GKPLSDLIGKELAK
+3171 GAKNLSEIIGKDKAK
-3185 RVLSLNDGETIEGD
+3185 DILSVTEAGERKKYSGD
-3199 GLRIGG
+3199 NLRIGG

-3236 AKVAVSA
+3236 KKVAVSSS
-3243 RTMHSVRVTP
+3243 TMHSVEVTP

-3320 LHASRTKTI
+3320 LRSSRKKTL
-3329 TKDEVMDFIAENRI
+3329 TKDEVMDYIAENRI

-3359 AEFDEI
+3359 DEFDEI
-3365 YDGLIDGI
+3365 YDGLIDGV
-3373 ENPDEEQQIDYDNVQ
+3373 ENGDEEEQRLDYESIQ
-3388 TWHDFSRA
+3388 TWNDFSRA
-3396 LMNPKERAW
+3396 LMNPAERAW

-3446 INYTRMQ
+3446 INYTRKQ
-3453 YTTFGLQNKREIALW
+3453 YTTAGLQNNREIALW
-3468 VPDIEPWHESDD
+3468 VPDIEPWHESDEV
-3480 IHFGDAGEGRA
+3480 HFGDAGEGRA

-3506 TREEIETYERSMPKA
+3506 TREEIEAYERSMPKA

-3532 DTVYKTD
+3532 DTVYKTG
-3539 RPDMGHDYIVER
+3539 RPDMSHDYIVER

-3624 EALRPVR
+3624 EALRPVI

-3665 LSAADVARVL
+3665 LSAVDVARVL

-3687 YEDQRADRVLNQET
+3687 YEDQRADRVMNQET

-3729 YDKLAWTTGEQQAD
+3729 YDKLAWTTGAQQAA
-3743 RYDLSAKVDEIKVA
+3743 RYDIGQVLDYVVRNEDDASGNRVYELAFTAGALSEVLTTDAEGKVLDSKNGDFSGESLPAIVGKEMATRMLALNVDEDIEGE
-3757 DSYNNTFTV
+3757 NL
-3766 IGIKDNGILVEQDV
+3766 LVG
-3780 TGEHGIAEMIGKDL
+3780 GE
-3794 ARKAYSNLKE
+3794 
-3804 GQTEYL
+3804 
-3810 NEDGAVSFSGDN
+3810 
-3822 LKIGGQGM
+3822 GM
-3830 SGFYDDILPRFVN
+3830 KGFYDEMLPRFMN
-3843 KYAKKWGV
+3843 KYGKKWGV

-3865 IVMHS
+3865 VVMHS

-3903 AAVEAIPM
+3903 AALEAIPM

-3936 LSLSDWLKASDK
+3936 LGLSDWLRSSRK
-3948 KTLTKQEVLDYIAQ
+3948 KTLTKDEVMDFIAE
-3962 NRIQIEEQGYSEG
+3962 NRIRIEETRYFEQGDPAAMEQMHPGFSDAFM
-3975 KGLEE
+3975 LEE
-3980 QIDRKYPRF
+3980 DFHGDPYIDGINNLKVAVEMFNREVPDMHIDYNDGDVSDEDYDKLYD
-3989 SSAFGID
+3989 FGN
-3996 STYEAGE
+3996 E
-4003 IWLKD
+4003 ILND
-4008 LHKARE
+4008 LHIAHSAR
-4014 LYERVTGEN
+4014 LR
-4023 ADDLFESDLDDFAME
+4023 
-4038 LAQDVRTDRAINGT
+4038 
-4052 RLNYTTRGLDNKR
+4052 YTTEGLVNNR
-4065 EIALV
+4065 EIALT
-4070 VPTIESWNEGDE
+4070 VPTIEPWNYEDK
-4082 IHFGDAGNGRAVAW
+4082 IHFGDAGLGRAVAW
-4096 ARFGDAR
+4096 ARFGETKTENGD
-4103 DSDGKR
+4103 R
-4109 VLFIDEIQSKRHQDA
+4109 VLVIDEIQSKRHQEA
-4124 REKGYKKTDEERENA
+4124 RDKGGYQDSARIK
-4139 LYEKFPEYK
+4139 
-4148 EVAEGHKRAGELER
+4148 
-4162 KIERE
+4162 
-4167 TGRSLTRLLKED
+4167 
-4179 FENYSS
+4179 
-4185 EIDEY
+4185 EIDERLSEIEKRKEAISQRLIEIDRLVPDDVKGIAARRLY
-4190 NRLENAYHRYTN
+4190 IVHLPEFEEDLQLHNEFNVIVGEENRLLNEKLN
-4202 NHRQELQKYE
+4202 L
-4212 DSLYS
+4212 DSG
-4217 LIPKAP
+4217 IPAAP

-4240 AEEGYDYV
+4240 AEEGYDYM
-4248 AWTTGEQQAERYNL
+4248 AWTTGEQQAERYSL
-4262 GTVVKK
+4262 GERISEIRVTPGTKEFGRDVKLWFK
-4268 VFAGIDQEG
+4268 
-4277 NRHLLIYPNFG
+4277 N
-4288 GTITITHDQNG
+4288 GTDG
-4299 DILDIVNSN
+4299 PDYFFFIVNDEGLITYGN
-4308 GVFDSAKNISDI
+4308 FEGHRLSDV
-4320 VGKDIAVQALSIN
+4320 VGKELAVKIMSIERPTD
-4333 KPGSANGKEFKSENL
+4333 KPAGDTVTISGDGL
-4348 RVGADGMKGFY
+4348 RVGGEGMKGFY

-4364 RFMNKYGKR
+4364 RFMNKYGKK
-4373 WGVKVQDIEF
+4373 WGVRVEDISLPGLIAE
-4383 PELGYS
+4383 S
-4389 GLVAHSVEVTP
+4389 GEKGVVAHAVPVTP

-4406 LEGQTMFRRV
+4406 MEGQTMFRRV
-4416 PLNQSARQ
+4416 PLNQGARE
-4424 EAESIRA
+4424 EAESIQA
-4431 VGFLTGRLG
+4431 IGFLTGRLG
-4440 LAPNGNRSNLSEE
+4440 LAPNGNRSRLSDE

-4490 MIRPLVNQ
+4490 MIRPLVNR

-4546 TAGFDVTHPDT
+4546 TAGVDVTHPDT

-4638 FIGSVKDSAEKV
+4638 FIESVKDSAEKV

-4739 AGADQLKDIDWEYG
+4739 AGADRLKDIDWEYG
-4753 RKNDKAWEVDE
+4753 RKNDKAWEEDE

-4779 TEEEFRRR
+4779 TEEEFHRR

-4809 AVQMKDLIGTYL
+4809 AVQMKDMIGTYL

-4856 ADNNGDFDPEN
+4856 TDNNGDYDPDD

-4874 TVTPEQDAEYMESVN
+4874 TVTPEQDAEYMDAVE
-4889 SGDMEKVQQIVDEA
+4889 SGDMEKAQRMVREA
-4903 ANAAGYTI
+4903 AAAT
-4911 MAHHGTGE
+4911 MPESVVLDRDDLPKKVLHGTNSE
-4919 KDIHVFDDS
+4919 FNIFDER
-4928 IAKNT
+4928 K
-4933 EAPEGTFWF
+4933 
-4942 ASNKLAA
+4942 
-4949 DTYNYN
+4949 
-4955 TPDDIEEI
+4955 I
-4963 GSGIHGLGL
+4963 GSG
-4972 GSTIPV
+4972 T
-4978 YLKMSNP
+4978 
-4985 LVIDAGG
+4985 DAGWLGRGFYFYGNAPEYASQYG
-4992 KSFNDL
+4992 KRIIGAYLNIEN
-4998 PARYEV
+4998 P
-5004 YIDKGGEE
+5004 
-5012 LDEYFDLY
+5012 YFASVEDM
-5020 DDALKFAKDNGGS
+5020 D
-5033 EKDITPDGVAT
+5033 
-5044 TDDYARLAMSR
+5044 RLAEANSR
-5055 GYDGLVVKNVIDI
+5055 EASVEFRQELEDEGYDG
-5068 GWEQHEGKSAD
+5068 
-5079 EYLTDDFAVFSP
+5079 VFYNGDLNEEWVAFYP
-5091 EQIKSADPVTYDD
+5091 NQIKSADPVTYDD
-5104 LGNIVPLSERFNPES
+5104 LGNIVPLSDRFNPES

-5325 DTRLRKPEQK
+5325 ETRLRKPEQK

-5421 DGTGMLRNAAF
+5421 DDTGMLRNAAF

-5486 SLADKAEK
+5486 SLAEKADK
-5494 GTDALE
+5494 GTETLDA
-5500 TEAKA
+5500 EAKA
-5505 ARIKLAQEKKAATK
+5505 ARIKLAQEKKAVTK
-5519 KVPKTSSDLLEAVTK
+5519 KVPKTSGDLLEAVTK
-5534 AMSAQREYD
+5534 SMSAQREYD

-5589 SANQLVGFMARHIL
+5589 SANQLVDFMARHIL

-5765 KEQERMDAIRYDA
+5765 KEQERVDAIRYDA

-5784 MPAEEQGHEDTK
+5784 MPAEEQGHERSTWDK
-5796 LERFYKSPVG
+5796 LKESS
-5806 TIVQFIAGPLG
+5806 IVQFLAAPLG

-5842 SAWNRSASE
+5842 GAWNKAASE

-5879 DLYRIERRID
+5879 DLYRIE
-5889 REHEK
+5889 
-5894 AAGAKHTLR
+5894 AKHTLR
-5903 FWDGTKMVEKELSSG
+5903 LWDGTKMAEKEVSSG

-5954 PRFIQLADWIQEDFL
+5954 PRFIQLADWVQEDFL

-6081 ENMSTVYGFGKDEKS
+6081 ENMSTVYGSGKDM
-6096 TFASFKKVCEIAA
+6096 FNNFKKVCEIAA

-6120 DAAVMNLV
+6120 DKTVTNLV

-6234 SYAVYQTRLQQYLED
+6234 SYAVYETKLQQYLED
-6249 GYTQEKAEEKAKQ
+6249 GYTQAQAEEKAKQ

-6284 SDRTVVANAISVFR
+6284 SDRTVVANALSVFR
-6298 NSSFGYGRRFFAGA
+6298 NSSFGYGRRFYAGA
-6312 RNLGRILQ
+6312 RNLGRMLQ
-6320 PGYRQESV
+6320 PGYKQESV

-6341 EEQAQHAAERT
+6341 ESQAQHAAERA

-6404 DAVMHALVGGWSEGL
+6404 DAVMHALVGGWAEGL
-6419 ALGSVVSE
+6419 ATGSVISE
-6427 MINMARKGESFRSYD
+6427 MINMARKGDSFRSYD

-6502 LAKESLIAAMRILQ
+6502 LAQESLIAAMRILQ

-6528 ELDLTNEEYDDTR
+6528 ELDLTNEEYDDTM
-6541 LPEIAERYARYMI
+6541 LPEIAERYARYQI

-6676 DYKTEFLELRRK
+6676 DYKIEFLELRRK